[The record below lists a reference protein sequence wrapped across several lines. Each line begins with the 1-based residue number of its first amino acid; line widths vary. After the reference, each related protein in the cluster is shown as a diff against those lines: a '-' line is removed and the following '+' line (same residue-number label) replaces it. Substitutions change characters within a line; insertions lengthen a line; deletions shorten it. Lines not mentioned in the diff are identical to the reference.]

1 MAIKQAHLVILF
13 LFLSTLALSEAA
25 AVDADPAS
33 AYVNPAT
40 FADIDGDGA
49 FIEYGEAEGEREGE
63 EMTMMNSELPRR
75 MRAGAENLPK
85 TIRFP
90 KHR

>member
-25 AVDADPAS
+25 VDADPAS
-33 AYVNPAT
+33 VYVNPAT

>member
-33 AYVNPAT
+33 VYVNPAT
-40 FADIDGDGA
+40 YADIDGDGA
-49 FIEYGEAEGEREGE
+49 FIEYGESEGEGE